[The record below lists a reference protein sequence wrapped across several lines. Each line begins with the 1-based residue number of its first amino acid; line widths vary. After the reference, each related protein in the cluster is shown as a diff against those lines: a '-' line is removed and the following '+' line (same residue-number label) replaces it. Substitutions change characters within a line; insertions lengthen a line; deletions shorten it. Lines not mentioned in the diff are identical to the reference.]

1 MFKRFFLTALL
12 FLVLLGNAKVQAKDD
27 SIADFDFQA
36 HISEMAKTHRILMDK
51 MIAYVNYKH
60 ESINLLA
67 EVAYWENW
75 HTDKDKLTALWTMG
89 VVMNRVESKQ
99 FPNTVKEVLYQR
111 GQYATTKYFYTKEL
125 PEECYEMAREVW
137 ENGVPDMPK
146 NVLFQSQQPHLG
158 NGHWKVLNGEY
169 FAYGG

>member
-1 MFKRFFLTALL
+1 MKAILIATVIFLI
-12 FLVLLGNAKVQAKDD
+12 LLGSTKVQAKVDD
-27 SIADFDFQA
+27 VQEIDFQA
-36 HISEMAKTHRILMDK
+36 RISEMAKTHRILMDK
-51 MIAYVNYKH
+51 MIAYVEFKH

-99 FPNTVKEVLYQR
+99 FPNTVKEILYQR

-125 PEECYEMAREVW
+125 PEECYEMARDVW
-137 ENGVPDMPK
+137 ENGVPEMPD
-146 NVLFQSQQPHLG
+146 NVLFQSQQPKLG
-158 NGHWKVLNGEY
+158 RGHWKVLNGEY

>member
-1 MFKRFFLTALL
+1 MKAILTATVI
-12 FLVLLGNAKVQAKDD
+12 FLILIGGTKVQAKVDGT
-27 SIADFDFQA
+27 ADIDFQA
-36 HISEMAKTHRILMDK
+36 RISEMVKNHRILMDK
-51 MIAYVNYKH
+51 MVAYVEFKH
-60 ESINLLA
+60 ESINLLT

-111 GQYATTKYFYTKEL
+111 GQYATTKYFYTQEL

-146 NVLFQSQQPHLG
+146 NVLFQSQQPNLG
-158 NGHWKVLNGEY
+158 RGHWKVLNGEY

>member
-1 MFKRFFLTALL
+1 MKALL
-12 FLVLLGNAKVQAKDD
+12 IATVIFLILLGSTKVQAKVDVVQE
-27 SIADFDFQA
+27 IDFQA
-36 HISEMAKTHRILMDK
+36 RISEMAKTHRILMDK
-51 MIAYVNYKH
+51 MIAYVEFKH

-89 VVMNRVESKQ
+89 VVKNRVESEQ

-125 PEECYEMAREVW
+125 PEECYEMARDVW
-137 ENGVPDMPK
+137 ENGVPDMPD
-146 NVLFQSQQPHLG
+146 NVLFQSQQPKLG
-158 NGHWKVLNGEY
+158 RGHWKVLNGEY

>member
-1 MFKRFFLTALL
+1 MKAILIATVIFLI
-12 FLVLLGNAKVQAKDD
+12 LLGGTKVQAKVKDMPE
-27 SIADFDFQA
+27 IDFKS
-36 HISEMAKTHRILMDK
+36 HIDNMLLQHRIITDNL
-51 MIAYVNYKH
+51 IAYVNYKH

-75 HTDKDKLTALWTMG
+75 HTDKEKLTALWTMG
-89 VVMNRVESKQ
+89 VVKNRVESKQ

-137 ENGVPDMPK
+137 ENGVPDMPD
-146 NVLFQSQQPHLG
+146 NVLFQSQQPKLG
-158 NGHWKVLNGEY
+158 RGHWKVLNGEY
-169 FAYGG
+169 FAYG

>member
-1 MFKRFFLTALL
+1 MLKKILL
-12 FLVLLGNAKVQAKDD
+12 VTLLLLVLTGSASVQAK
-27 SIADFDFQA
+27 SKITEFDFEA
-36 HISEMAKTHRILMDK
+36 HISSMLREHKLMANRL
-51 MIAYVNYKH
+51 IAYMELKH

-75 HTDKDKLTALWTMG
+75 HTDKEKLTALWTMG

-146 NVLFQSQQPHLG
+146 NVLFQSQQPNLG
-158 NGHWKVLNGEY
+158 KGYWKVLNGEY
-169 FAYGG
+169 FAYW

>member
-1 MFKRFFLTALL
+1 MKALL
-12 FLVLLGNAKVQAKDD
+12 IATVIFLILLGSTKVQAKVDD
-27 SIADFDFQA
+27 VQEIDFQTR
-36 HISEMAKTHRILMDK
+36 ISEMAKTHRILMDK
-51 MIAYVNYKH
+51 MIAYVEFKH

-75 HTDKDKLTALWTMG
+75 HTDKEKLTALWTMG
-89 VVMNRVESKQ
+89 VVKNRVESEQ

-125 PEECYEMAREVW
+125 PEECYEMARDVW
-137 ENGVPDMPK
+137 ENGVPEMPD
-146 NVLFQSQQPHLG
+146 NVLFQSQQPKLG
-158 NGHWKVLNGEY
+158 RGHWKVLNGEY

>member
-1 MFKRFFLTALL
+1 MKAILTATVI
-12 FLVLLGNAKVQAKDD
+12 FLILLGSTKVQAKVDGT
-27 SIADFDFQA
+27 ADIDFQA

-51 MIAYVNYKH
+51 MIAYVEFKH

-99 FPNTVKEVLYQR
+99 FPNTVKEILYQR

-125 PEECYEMAREVW
+125 PEECYEMARDVW

-146 NVLFQSQQPHLG
+146 NVLFQSQQPNLG
-158 NGHWKVLNGEY
+158 RGHWKSLNGEY

>member
-1 MFKRFFLTALL
+1 MKALL
-12 FLVLLGNAKVQAKDD
+12 IATVIFLILLGSTKVQAKVDD
-27 SIADFDFQA
+27 VQGIDFQA
-36 HISEMAKTHRILMDK
+36 RISEMAKTHRILMDK
-51 MIAYVNYKH
+51 MIAYVEFKH

-125 PEECYEMAREVW
+125 PEECYEMARDVW
-137 ENGVPDMPK
+137 ENGVPDMPN
-146 NVLFQSQQPHLG
+146 NVLFQSQQPKLG
-158 NGHWKVLNGEY
+158 RGHWKVLNGEY

>member
-1 MFKRFFLTALL
+1 MKALL
-12 FLVLLGNAKVQAKDD
+12 IATVIFLILLGSTKVQAKVDD
-27 SIADFDFQA
+27 VQEIDFQA
-36 HISEMAKTHRILMDK
+36 RISEMAKTHRILMDK
-51 MIAYVNYKH
+51 MIAYVEFKH

-89 VVMNRVESKQ
+89 VVKNRVESEQ
-99 FPNTVKEVLYQR
+99 FPNTVKDVLYQR

-125 PEECYEMAREVW
+125 PEECYEMARDVW
-137 ENGVPDMPK
+137 ENGVPDMPD
-146 NVLFQSQQPHLG
+146 NVLFQSQQPKLG
-158 NGHWKVLNGEY
+158 RGHWKVLNGEY

>member
-1 MFKRFFLTALL
+1 MKALL
-12 FLVLLGNAKVQAKDD
+12 IATVIFLILLGSTKVQAKVNDVQE
-27 SIADFDFQA
+27 IDFQA
-36 HISEMAKTHRILMDK
+36 RISEMAKTHRILMDK
-51 MIAYVNYKH
+51 MIAYVEFKH

-75 HTDKDKLTALWTMG
+75 HTDKEKLTALWTMG

-137 ENGVPDMPK
+137 ENGVSDMPD
-146 NVLFQSQQPHLG
+146 NVLFQSQQPKLG
-158 NGHWKVLNGEY
+158 MGHWKVLNGEY
-169 FAYGG
+169 FAYG

>member
-36 HISEMAKTHRILMDK
+36 HISEMAKNHRILMDK

-67 EVAYWENW
+67 EVAFWENW
-75 HTDKDKLTALWTMG
+75 FTDKEKLTALWTMG

-99 FPNTVKEVLYQR
+99 FPNTVKDVLYQR